1 MKALAFVIA
10 LAACAG
16 ADAANIPGAKAAEV
30 APAVFAPPVLVTAA
44 APVTCCVPEP
54 SAVARSVAPETQEL
68 GFGESCAVS
77 EAEHAVREI
86 CGATPS
92 ESALPPTV
100 AVEMLSVGTT
110 TTSRAGDAPAF
121 DAALPS
127 KAGEPTEPIAL
138 DDIKVVKKSEA
149 QPARILPESRSDTSC
164 NLADFYRRRFLSGPW
179 SVMRRLEAAKLR
191 GDTEEVERLTAMLE
205 EVLGEALEVEGT
217 EP

>member
-1 MKALAFVIA
+1 MKTLAFVIA

-30 APAVFAPPVLVTAA
+30 SPAVFAPPVLVTAA
-44 APVTCCVPEP
+44 APVACCVPESP
-54 SAVARSVAPETQEL
+54 SVARSVAPETQEL

-110 TTSRAGDAPAF
+110 TTSRAGDAPTF

-127 KAGEPTEPIAL
+127 EAGETTEPAVL
-138 DDIKVVKKSEA
+138 EDIKVVKKSLA
-149 QPARILPESRSDTSC
+149 QPAKILPESRADSSC
-164 NLADFYRRRFLSGPW
+164 NLADLYRRRFLSGPW
-179 SVMRRLEAAKLR
+179 SVTRRLEAARMR
-191 GDTEEVERLTAMLE
+191 GDTEEEQRLTAMLE
-205 EVLGEALEVEGT
+205 AVFDEALEVEGT